1 MSNNIVSSLVQSKEG
16 DDHKEQHEVHQH
28 EAGLCQVHGPR
39 EGVEAVVVDDGQQ
52 GRGCQ
57 RDRGL
62 EAAEEGVNLAEISLG
77 HRLGEQGPD
86 HSGHLGTHHPAHT
99 GDDEVGGGGREGDA
113 GDGHQAGDGGDEA
126 EDGVGDPELVA
137 QGRQQ
142 DQGGQGL
149 ENCDAGGDPG
159 VLRLRPLEHPPREQ
173 IVHVSAPSGDE
184 HQHAD
189 DQEDCDGPGEP
200 LPGHEH

>member
-1 MSNNIVSSLVQSKEG
+1 MQSEEG
-16 DDHKEQHEVHQH
+16 DDHKKQDEVHQH
-28 EAGLCQVHGPR
+28 EAGLGQVHGPG
-39 EGVEAVVVDDGQQ
+39 EGVDAVVVDDGQE

-57 RDRGL
+57 GDCGL
-62 EAAEEGVNLAEISLG
+62 EAAEEGVHLAEVSLR

-86 HSGHLGTHHPAHT
+86 HCGHLGTHHPAHT
-99 GDDEVGGGGREGDA
+99 GDDEVGGGLREGDA

-149 ENCDAGGDPG
+149 EHRDTGGHPG
-159 VLRLRPLEHPPREQ
+159 VLRLCPLKHPPREEV
-173 IVHVSAPSGDE
+173 IHVGTPGGDK

-189 DQEDCDGPGEP
+189 DEEDRD
-200 LPGHEH
+200 